1 MRNLTLS
8 RVSSLKRIC
17 SCFMGKKKKKLQK
30 AFWVEINQCL
40 FFLIGFK
47 MEHFDASLST
57 YFRAWLGPRGKVVL
71 SLALPSFLP
80 LLVLGNLWIL
90 HEDSLEIMRIF
101 QWLDT
106 RGLESWGHEQVQGPL
121 TAGAETGAGTACWL
135 QWRSHYVASL
145 QPEHATD
152 FTTVGGTGCSVLM
165 SLQLNPIFKMHCCN
179 RGLKPFLFYSSKGF
193 LTSFCDVSHH
203 WISICAWAHFLPS
216 SSFIVL

>member
-1 MRNLTLS
+1 MRNLILS

-17 SCFMGKKKKKLQK
+17 SCFMGGKKKKLQK

-80 LLVLGNLWIL
+80 LLVRGNLWIL
-90 HEDSLEIMRIF
+90 HEDSLETMRTF

-106 RGLESWGHEQVQGPL
+106 RGLEFWGREQVQGPL
-121 TAGAETGAGTACWL
+121 TAGTETQVLGPSADLSGGRIMLQAYSLSMPQISPLLAQVAQFSWVSSWIRFSKCTAAIG
-135 QWRSHYVASL
+135 V
-145 QPEHATD
+145 
-152 FTTVGGTGCSVLM
+152 
-165 SLQLNPIFKMHCCN
+165 
-179 RGLKPFLFYSSKGF
+179 
-193 LTSFCDVSHH
+193 
-203 WISICAWAHFLPS
+203 
-216 SSFIVL
+216 